1 MERKAYQQLV
11 EWKNHPSRKPLI
23 LNGAR
28 QVGKTWLLK
37 EFGRREY
44 QNMAYINCDHNEQM
58 QSILSEGF
66 DMPRILRNLSALTN
80 VDIQPG
86 KTLIILDEVQ
96 SVVGGIPSLKYF
108 CENAPQYHVAVA
120 GSLLGI
126 QLHRGESF
134 PVGKVQMMTLYPMSF
149 GEYLLAKGEGM
160 KKKLL
165 DEPDYSIWSAIGSAY
180 TDLLRQYYF
189 TGGMPAAVEAFI
201 EGESLHAV
209 RNIQK
214 QILADYAA
222 DFSKHAP
229 GNEVPRIKMVWNSI
243 PSQLARENRKFIYG
257 AIKSGAR
264 AKDFELAIQW
274 LIDCGLAYMIPR
286 VSKAAMP
293 LKFYEDFQAFKLYLV
308 DIGLMGA
315 LVDTP
320 AEKILIGADIFEEYK
335 GAFTE
340 QYVLQQMVSVEDTHI
355 YYYSTPDSRTEVD
368 FVIQRGC
375 SVVPIE
381 VKAEE
386 NLRAKSLRQL
396 VTSNP
401 GLHGLRFSMSGYR
414 EQEWMTNIPLF
425 GVESEVSRI
434 R

>member
-1 MERKAYQQLV
+1 MDRKAYRKLV
-11 EWKNHPSRKPLI
+11 EWKDSLSRKPLI

-44 QNMAYINCDHNEQM
+44 ENVAYVNCDHNRQM
-58 QSILSEGF
+58 QSILDEGF
-66 DMPRILRNLSALTN
+66 DIPRILRNLSALTN

-96 SVVGGIPSLKYF
+96 SLMGGIPSLKYF
-108 CENAPQYHVAVA
+108 CEDAPQYHVAVA

-126 QLHRGESF
+126 QLHRGEAF
-134 PVGKVQMMTLYPMSF
+134 PVGKVQMLPLYPMSF
-149 GEYLLAKGEGM
+149 EEFLLAKGE
-160 KKKLL
+160 KIKQELL
-165 DEPDYSIWSAIGSAY
+165 DNPDYLLWNTLSPAY
-180 TDLLRQYYF
+180 IDLLRQYYF
-189 TGGMPAAVEAFI
+189 TGGMPAAVTAFI
-201 EGESLHAV
+201 DGESLHAV
-209 RNIQK
+209 RKIQK

-243 PSQLARENRKFIYG
+243 PSQLARENRKFVYG
-257 AIKSGAR
+257 AMKNGAR
-264 AKDFELAIQW
+264 AKEFELAIQW
-274 LIDCGLAYMIPR
+274 LIDCGLAYKIPR
-286 VSKAAMP
+286 VGKVAMP
-293 LKFYEDFQAFKLYLV
+293 LKFFEDVQAFKLYLV

-315 LVDTP
+315 MVDTP
-320 AEKILIGADIFEEYK
+320 AYKILIGADIFEEYK

-340 QYVLQQMVSVEDTHI
+340 QYVLQQMVSIEDTHI
-355 YYYSTPDSRTEVD
+355 YYYSTTDSRTEVD
-368 FVIQRGC
+368 FVIQRGN
-375 SVVPIE
+375 SIVPIE

-386 NLRAKSLRQL
+386 NLRAKSLRQV

-425 GVESEVSRI
+425 GVEAEVQRI
-434 R
+434 H